1 MTNEIATR
9 SDDIDLA
16 ALPAGM
22 AQLVQYEQVLAS
34 ADAYAR
40 RLAKMQIA
48 GKYREKPEDA
58 LGAILY
64 GAELGLN
71 PIQSLQQVFTVHGTP
86 SIYTRTMVALLK
98 RKGFK
103 FRTVECTD
111 ESVTVT
117 AAAPDGSTESSTW
130 TISRAITAGYV
141 PEWDD
146 RTNDWKKNQYGKLD
160 GNMKYLTDPQ
170 TMLWAKAAAEVSRRI
185 APDVLL
191 GIAYTAED
199 LESDRDLVR
208 VGSERVDQSAPVSA
222 ADILGDDNEVRDDE
236 SVAAALA
243 ADAAEHPAPDP
254 EPADHTDHVHA
265 AEPAAGDPPPAMA
278 TAEQISTLGSLLQR
292 LGKRTRKAQLD
303 EINRAFSDRTIS
315 APTDLTAAEIDSYNA
330 YLTKELGDS
339 EQTTNGADQ

>member
-9 SDDIDLA
+9 STNEIDLD

-22 AQLVQYEQVLAS
+22 AQLVQYTQVLEQ
-34 ADAYAR
+34 ADVFAK
-40 RLAKMQIA
+40 RLAKMAIA
-48 GKYREKPEDA
+48 GKYREKPDDA

-71 PIQSLQQVFTVHGTP
+71 PVQSLQQVFTVHGTP

-208 VGSERVDQSAPVSA
+208 VVSERVDQAAPVSA
-222 ADILGDDNEVRDDE
+222 ADILGDDDEVRDDE
-236 SVAAALA
+236 SVAEGV
-243 ADAAEHPAPDP
+243 AAEAAAEQPAVAEPEPVAPEPDP
-254 EPADHTDHVHA
+254 EPVEHPV
-265 AEPAAGDPPPAMA
+265 AMA
-278 TAEQISTLGSLLQR
+278 NAEQISTLGGLLQR

-303 EINRAFSDRTIS
+303 EINRAFNDRTIT
-315 APTDLTAAEIDSYNA
+315 APTDLTSSEIVSFID
-330 YLTKELGDS
+330 YLNNELGGEQS
-339 EQTTNGADQ
+339 EIGADQ

>member
-22 AQLVQYEQVLAS
+22 AQLVQYTQVLEQ
-34 ADAYAR
+34 ADVFAK
-40 RLAKMQIA
+40 RLAKMAIA
-48 GKYREKPEDA
+48 GKYREKPDDA

-71 PIQSLQQVFTVHGTP
+71 PVQSLQQVFTVHGTP
-86 SIYTRTMVALLK
+86 AIYARTMVALLK
-98 RKGFK
+98 NKGFK
-103 FRTVECTD
+103 FRTVESTD

-117 AAAPDGSTESSTW
+117 ATAPDGSTESSTW

-146 RTNDWKKNQYGKLD
+146 RTNDWKKNQYNKLE

-170 TMLWAKAAAEVSRRI
+170 GMLYAKAASEVSRRL

-199 LESDRDLVR
+199 LESERDLVR
-208 VGSERVDQSAPVSA
+208 VISERVDQSAPVSA
-222 ADILGDDNEVRDDE
+222 ADILGDDDEVRDDE
-236 SVAAALA
+236 SVAEGLA
-243 ADAAEHPAPDP
+243 ADAAEQPAPEP
-254 EPADHTDHVHA
+254 EQP
-265 AEPAAGDPPPAMA
+265 AEPADPPPAMA

-303 EINRAFSDRTIS
+303 EINKAFSDRTIS

-330 YLTKELGDS
+330 YLTNQLGDS
-339 EQTTNGADQ
+339 EQTANGADQ